1 MMNTTNS
8 TGRPNEKERLGAKH
22 HLLCERCVI
31 VGASLLAMDVN
42 DNALFLNKRAALETI
57 VMMGRLNEKTASAV
71 LDDLGQM
78 PIDHSFDNR
87 AL

>member
-1 MMNTTNS
+1 M
-8 TGRPNEKERLGAKH
+8 
-22 HLLCERCVI
+22 
-31 VGASLLAMDVN
+31 LAMDVN